1 MNEKTNNMF
10 GGFFF
15 GLLGVY
21 LFYYVG
27 MIGYDLYVADKMGET
42 ENVSKEIDIAAAAS
56 SYVPKDVR
64 TLFAEDKRKPRNES
78 PSEDEASNNGGIA
91 EHIENEYQEGFSVT
105 GLTEL
110 FEQES
115 QTPSLFSGIQM
126 SM

>member
-1 MNEKTNNMF
+1 MF
-10 GGFFF
+10 GDFFF
-15 GLLGVY
+15 GLLGIY

-27 MIGYDLYVADKMGET
+27 MIGYDLYVADKIGET
-42 ENVSKEIDIAAAAS
+42 ENVSNVIDIAAAAS

-64 TLFAEDKRKPRNES
+64 TMLAEDKAK
-78 PSEDEASNNGGIA
+78 SENDEPTDDVASNNGGIA
-91 EHIENEYQEGFSVT
+91 EHIENEYQEGFTVT

>member
-64 TLFAEDKRKPRNES
+64 TLFAEDKPKPGNES
-78 PSEDEASNNGGIA
+78 PSEDEASNNLKELA
-91 EHIENEYQEGFSVT
+91 HLTMENVLKEKDLGVGYEFDIYDTDPSEA
-105 GLTEL
+105 TEL
-110 FEQES
+110 FS
-115 QTPSLFSGIQM
+115 I
-126 SM
+126 